1 MKASLTKAVLS
12 KAALSKADIATRIP
26 HSGPMCLLDC
36 VVSWNNETIIC
47 EANNHR
53 DQDHP
58 LVRDGVLDTMAAIEY
73 AAQAMA
79 VAENAASIT
88 QNDGPKMGYLASV
101 RDVSCAIPFLHE
113 LISPLRIEAT
123 RLMGEETRV
132 LYEFNVS
139 AGEQLCAQGRAAVVL
154 DAGINL

>member
-1 MKASLTKAVLS
+1 MNASLTKT
-12 KAALSKADIATRIP
+12 ALSKADIAARIP
-26 HSGPMCLLDC
+26 HSGPMCLLDR

-58 LVRDGVLDTMAAIEY
+58 LARDGMLDTMVAIEY

-79 VAENAASIT
+79 VHGALIAENAASIA
-88 QNDGPKMGYLASV
+88 QSDGPKMGYLASV

-113 LISPLRIEAT
+113 LSSPLRIEAT

-132 LYEFNVS
+132 LYEFKVS
-139 AGEQLCAQGRAAVVL
+139 SSEQLCAQGRAAVVL

>member
-1 MKASLTKAVLS
+1 MKAPLTKT
-12 KAALSKADIATRIP
+12 ALSKADIATRIP
-26 HSGPMCLLDC
+26 HSGPMCLLDR

-53 DQDHP
+53 DAGHP
-58 LVRDGVLDTMAAIEY
+58 LARDGALDTMAAIEY

-79 VAENAASIT
+79 VHGALIAENAALIT
-88 QNDGPKMGYLASV
+88 QGDGPKMGYLASV

-113 LISPLRIEAT
+113 FAAPLRIEAT

-132 LYEFNVS
+132 LYEFRVS

>member
-1 MKASLTKAVLS
+1 MKTSLTKTEI
-12 KAALSKADIATRIP
+12 AARIP
-26 HSGPMCLLDC
+26 HSGPMCLLDR
-36 VVSWNNETIIC
+36 VISWNNETIIC

-58 LVRDGVLDTMAAIEY
+58 LALDGALDTMAAIEY

-79 VAENAASIT
+79 VHGALIAENAASNT
-88 QNDGPKMGYLASV
+88 QSDGPKMGYLASV

-113 LISPLRIEAT
+113 LSSPLRIEAT

-132 LYEFNVS
+132 LYEFTVS
-139 AGEQLCAQGRAAVVL
+139 SSEQLCAQGRAAVVL

>member
-1 MKASLTKAVLS
+1 MMASLN
-12 KAALSKADIATRIP
+12 KAALSKADIAARIP
-26 HSGPMCLLDC
+26 HSGSMCLLDR
-36 VVSWNNETIIC
+36 VLSWNNETIIC

-58 LVRDGVLDTMAAIEY
+58 LARDGMLDTMVAIEY

-79 VAENAASIT
+79 VHGALIAENTASIT
-88 QNDGPKMGYLASV
+88 QSDGPKMGYLASV
-101 RDVSCAIPFLHE
+101 RDVMCAIPFLHE
-113 LISPLRIEAT
+113 LITPLRIEAT

-132 LYEFNVS
+132 LYEFKVS
-139 AGEQLCAQGRAAVVL
+139 SGEQLCAEGRAAVVL

>member
-1 MKASLTKAVLS
+1 MMASLNKAEI
-12 KAALSKADIATRIP
+12 AARIP
-26 HSGPMCLLDC
+26 HSGPMCLLDR

-58 LVRDGVLDTMAAIEY
+58 LARDGMLDTMAAIEY

-79 VAENAASIT
+79 VHGALIAENAAST
-88 QNDGPKMGYLASV
+88 TLGDGPKMGYLASV
-101 RDVSCAIPFLHE
+101 RDVACAIPFLHE
-113 LISPLRIEAT
+113 LAPPLHIEAT

-132 LYEFNVS
+132 LYEFKVS

-154 DAGINL
+154 DAGIN

>member
-1 MKASLTKAVLS
+1 MMASLHKAEI
-12 KAALSKADIATRIP
+12 AARIP
-26 HSGPMCLLDC
+26 HSGPMCLLDR

-53 DQDHP
+53 DDNHP
-58 LVRDGVLDTMAAIEY
+58 LARDGMLDTMAAIEY

-79 VAENAASIT
+79 VHGALIAEHNASIT
-88 QNDGPKMGYLASV
+88 PSASPKMGYLASV

-113 LISPLRIEAT
+113 LAAPMRIEAT
-123 RLMGEETRV
+123 RLMGEETRI
-132 LYEFNVS
+132 LYEFKVS

>member
-1 MKASLTKAVLS
+1 MTALNKAE
-12 KAALSKADIATRIP
+12 IATRIP
-26 HSGPMCLLDC
+26 HSGPMCLLDR
-36 VVSWNNETIIC
+36 VLSWDIETIIC

-58 LVRDGVLDTMAAIEY
+58 LARDGVLDTMAAIEY

-79 VAENAASIT
+79 VHGALIAENATSIT
-88 QNDGPKMGYLASV
+88 SSDSPKMGYLASV

-113 LISPLRIEAT
+113 LSSPLRIEAT

-132 LYEFNVS
+132 LYEFKVS
-139 AGEQLCAQGRAAVVL
+139 SSEQLCAQGRAAVVL

>member
-1 MKASLTKAVLS
+1 MMASLN
-12 KAALSKADIATRIP
+12 KAALLKADIAARIP
-26 HSGPMCLLDC
+26 HSGPMCLLDR

-53 DQDHP
+53 DASHP
-58 LVRDGVLDTMAAIEY
+58 LARDGMLDTMAAIEY

-79 VAENAASIT
+79 VHGALIAENTALIV
-88 QNDGPKMGYLASV
+88 QGEGPKMGYLASV
-101 RDVSCAIPFLHE
+101 RDVMCAIPFLHE
-113 LISPLRIEAT
+113 LAAPLRIEAT

-132 LYEFNVS
+132 LYEFKVS
-139 AGEQLCAQGRAAVVL
+139 AGEQLCAEGRAAVVL

>member
-1 MKASLTKAVLS
+1 MKASLIKT
-12 KAALSKADIATRIP
+12 ALSKADIATRIP
-26 HSGPMCLLDC
+26 HSGPMCLLDR

-47 EANNHR
+47 EANNHN
-53 DQDHP
+53 DANHP
-58 LVRDGVLDTMAAIEY
+58 LAYDGMLDTMAAIEY

-79 VAENAASIT
+79 VHGALIAENAASVASS
-88 QNDGPKMGYLASV
+88 DGPKMGYLASV

-113 LISPLRIEAT
+113 LSLPLRIEAT
-123 RLMGEETRV
+123 RLIGEETRV
-132 LYEFNVS
+132 LYEFKVS

>member
-1 MKASLTKAVLS
+1 MNSTLTKAEI
-12 KAALSKADIATRIP
+12 AARIP
-26 HSGPMCLLDC
+26 HSGPMCLLDR

-47 EANNHR
+47 EASNH
-53 DQDHP
+53 QDANHP
-58 LVRDGVLDTMAAIEY
+58 LARDGMLDTMAAIEY

-79 VAENAASIT
+79 VHGALIAETAASLAQIT
-88 QNDGPKMGYLASV
+88 QGNGPKMGYLASV

-113 LISPLRIEAT
+113 LSSPLRIEAT

-132 LYEFNVS
+132 LYEFKVS